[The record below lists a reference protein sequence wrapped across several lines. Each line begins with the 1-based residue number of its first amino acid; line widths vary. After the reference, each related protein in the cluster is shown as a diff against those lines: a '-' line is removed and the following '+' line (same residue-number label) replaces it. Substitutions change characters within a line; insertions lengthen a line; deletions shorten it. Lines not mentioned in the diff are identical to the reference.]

1 MTDKEFLDSLDV
13 VPLEDGLTV
22 TIPLSMYN
30 ILLESNAKLQVVIK
44 AYQNATSFD
53 FKELFRAALGIKKE
67 NADD

>member
-30 ILLESNAKLQVVIK
+30 ILLESNAKLQVVINV
-44 AYQNATSFD
+44 YQNATSFD
-53 FKELFRAALGIKKE
+53 FKELFCAALGIKKE